1 VHLSFSKIPPADSHD
16 EAESG
21 FKSSSCLGRLSP
33 PTFSGRSTGLGSKT
47 YFSSISSTDL
57 AAIARDAG
65 LKELIAEVLP
75 ETIAIVFEKSG
86 LRLNTSA

>member
-57 AAIARDAG
+57 AAIARDAI
-65 LKELIAEVLP
+65 IAEVLP
-75 ETIAIVFEKSG
+75 ETIAMIKVFEKSG